1 MKKPIQLCLRCDNG
15 DRKAN
20 KKNKHRGTFREHEV
34 PHHAGKEKKIL
45 ICHEPSKKKKVKIPS
60 VGFIIM
66 SSLFLK
72 ITYVPC
78 MRSD

>member
-34 PHHAGKEKKIL
+34 PHHAGKKN
-45 ICHEPSKKKKVKIPS
+45 
-60 VGFIIM
+60 
-66 SSLFLK
+66 
-72 ITYVPC
+72 TYLP
-78 MRSD
+78 